1 MAKKNH
7 FLSLSTGTSSAPP
20 SAGVG
25 PQPPQAA
32 LLGGDRYSALSEL
45 NNVFS
50 SSAPNVSGYNT
61 ATTAQGWDYKE
72 TWPFSL

>member
-7 FLSLSTGTSSAPP
+7 FLSLSTRSAPP

-50 SSAPNVSGYNT
+50 SSAPVSGYNT

-72 TWPFSL
+72 TWPFSF